1 MALNVI
7 CPACGAENL
16 VTRPGAENG
25 DLLCSVCGERLDAP
39 SGGPPPRKSAFGRSD
54 GGNSNSG
61 SNASPG
67 GGGRVDGPSLEP
79 DTRADQ
85 IYSRSPRYDDN
96 SVRGPEMQRRRP
108 STPLS
113 GQIIIALI
121 ILTFVAAAYIQKKD
135 RAFSGKTRV
144 KMCISNM
151 KTIEGAMELYLME
164 NDTDDKRYG
173 PDFGVGTLVSNGYLR
188 TEPKCPEKG
197 RYKIKLIKTIK
208 TTVTE
213 VSCEKHGS
221 LNDLTRNDGRTRGL

>member
-16 VTRPGAENG
+16 VTRPGAEAG

-54 GGNSNSG
+54 AGNSNSG
-61 SNASPG
+61 AGASP

-79 DTRADQ
+79 DARADH

-96 SVRGPEMQRRRP
+96 SGRGPEMPRKHH
-108 STPLS
+108 STPVS

-121 ILTFVAAAYIQKKD
+121 ILTFVAVAYIQKKD

-144 KMCISNM
+144 KMCVSNM

-164 NDTDDKRYG
+164 NDTDNKRYG
-173 PDFGVGTLVSNGYLR
+173 PDFGVETLISNGYLR
-188 TEPKCPEKG
+188 SEPKCPEKG
-197 RYKIKLIKTIK
+197 RYKIRLTKPIKTI
-208 TTVTE
+208 VTDI
-213 VSCEKHGS
+213 SCDKHGS
-221 LNDLTRNDGRTRGL
+221 LNDITRDGGRARGL